1 MGAGPGAENL
11 CCAWLE
17 PAPPRRGPA
26 VLRVAHDVA
35 VGWETV
41 DVATAAD
48 ISDFVHKLEE
58 ASLHHTG

>member
-1 MGAGPGAENL
+1 M
-11 CCAWLE
+11 
-17 PAPPRRGPA
+17 
-26 VLRVAHDVA
+26 LRVAHDVA

-48 ISDFVHKLEE
+48 ISDFVHKLEA